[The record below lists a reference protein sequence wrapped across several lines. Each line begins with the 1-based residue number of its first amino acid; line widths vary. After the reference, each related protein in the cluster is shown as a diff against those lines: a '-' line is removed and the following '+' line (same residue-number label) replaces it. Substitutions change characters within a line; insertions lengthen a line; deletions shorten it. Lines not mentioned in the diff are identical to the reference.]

1 MRAPPLRSPH
11 TGKPC
16 RRSDRHERRGPWTG
30 RTHHQCGGAAGGA
43 AHAQWALRMP
53 GPVNGGPPGAGRAA
67 ATPHRCSTA
76 AMPHRVWACRRQ
88 AAHCASCCAAA
99 STPRLGLQTSGRS
112 LRQLLRGCQHATLGP
127 AAGGAAVGRSVP
139 ASQAVRRKRAR
150 LRHSLERRRLP
161 GSCPV
166 SRQVHVDQP
175 RLVPAAHGRRPSPDP
190 GGRWVLG
197 ATPCPSARCSGSRSG
212 ALAAGVL
219 LRQQEWWRP
228 GMGGGGGWPAFDDQ
242 HPHPAATASRHV
254 SPASPSGPACVLC
267 SVQLL
272 HPGCCTVDVRS
283 PARRRA
289 RAQQH
294 LGRRAADT
302 SRRS

>member
-99 STPRLGLQTSGRS
+99 STPRLGLLQGGRQWDAAS
-112 LRQLLRGCQHATLGP
+112 QHRKQFAGNVLGYVTPWNAAGYLAAVRFRAKFTWISPVWYQLRTDADQALILVGGGCWGRRLAPRPAAP
-127 AAGGAAVGRSVP
+127 AAGV
-139 ASQAVRRKRAR
+139 
-150 LRHSLERRRLP
+150 
-161 GSCPV
+161 
-166 SRQVHVDQP
+166 
-175 RLVPAAHGRRPSPDP
+175 
-190 GGRWVLG
+190 VLWQQE
-197 ATPCPSARCSGSRSG
+197 CCSGSRSG
-212 ALAAGVL
+212 GG
-219 LRQQEWWRP
+219 REW
-228 GMGGGGGWPAFDDQ
+228 GGGGGWPAFDDQ